1 MGSAQS
7 CVYPPRCYNRGA
19 DRIVG
24 FENQSSLKEGAMRR
38 LLFAIIVV
46 LGLVTVLGSFIGCEK
61 MESPTSPSAPT
72 PSPTPNPNPTPLPS
86 PVCTDQKATN
96 YMGLLPCKYPPEG
109 EVHLGYRTGFR
120 GMEPRMTSYIPVEMP
135 VMGYPGNVE
144 ARVVLDTPGTHLI
157 RMALMTANN
166 VTVIREVTVEVTS
179 SGNIRLPF
187 DGLSAIKPRINNAN
201 TDGRKID
208 GRVDFWF
215 IADR

>member
-1 MGSAQS
+1 MTRKFFALIVFVVVSAS
-7 CVYPPRCYNRGA
+7 FVAC
-19 DRIVG
+19 
-24 FENQSSLKEGAMRR
+24 ENKIMPTAPTE
-38 LLFAIIVV
+38 
-46 LGLVTVLGSFIGCEK
+46 VTP
-61 MESPTSPSAPT
+61 PTST
-72 PSPTPNPNPTPLPS
+72 PTPLPS

-96 YMGLLPCKYPPEG
+96 YMGLLPCRYPPAG

-120 GMEPRMTSYIPVEMP
+120 DMEPRRTSYIPVDMP
-135 VMGYPGNVE
+135 VMGYSGNVE

-166 VTVIREVTVEVTS
+166 VTIIREVTVEVTS

-187 DGLSAIKPRINNAN
+187 DGLSAIRPRINNAN
-201 TDGRKID
+201 TDGRMID

>member
-1 MGSAQS
+1 M
-7 CVYPPRCYNRGA
+7 
-19 DRIVG
+19 
-24 FENQSSLKEGAMRR
+24 SLPKEGVMMRK

-46 LGLVTVLGSFIGCEK
+46 LSVVAVVGSFVGCDK
-61 MESPTSPSAPT
+61 ANLPTAPT
-72 PSPTPNPNPTPLPS
+72 EVTPPVDTTPPPLPS

-96 YMGLLPCKYPPEG
+96 YMGLLPCRYPPAG

-120 GMEPRMTSYIPVEMP
+120 GMEPRATSYIPVEMP

-179 SGNIRLPF
+179 RGNIRLPF

-201 TDGRKID
+201 TNGKTID
-208 GRVDFWF
+208 GWVDYYF
-215 IADR
+215 IADQ